1 VRYVAVLA
9 VVVCCVSVGQAFASA
24 TFSASQDGYS
34 CSLNPNTTEG
44 SGLSYVRI
52 DRGTY
57 SGPWEHWGYFKFDL
71 SSMPGDWI
79 VFDNAT
85 LKLYWNNDGSET
97 TYGDIYA
104 TQDGWNESTI
114 TWNGTQGMSRD
125 KVGSFAEGSAEW
137 LSYDVTSAF
146 TSGTKWQDG
155 VLSFCLD
162 PTSADGT
169 YSEAKSHE
177 SGATYTAR
185 LEVDGRAPG
194 LPAFALIGAAPV
206 VGAIAKRLRRK

>member
-97 TYGDIYA
+97 
-104 TQDGWNESTI
+104 
-114 TWNGTQGMSRD
+114 NGTQGMSRD